1 MGEPLMLEPEG
12 VAPPIGQYS
21 HVSRVAADELL
32 FVAGQV
38 ALDEEGNLVGEG
50 DFEAQMRQ
58 VFANLERALAA
69 GGAGF
74 QNVAKLT
81 TYVVGAEHVDE
92 FYRVRRELFGS
103 LYRDAQYP
111 PNTLVVIDR
120 LVSPV
125 FLLEIEA
132 VAGV

>member
-1 MGEPLMLEPEG
+1 MGEPVMLEPEG
-12 VAPPIGQYS
+12 LAPPIGQYS

-38 ALDEEGNLVGEG
+38 AIDEQGELVGEG

-69 GGAGF
+69 GGAML
-74 QNVAKLT
+74 QNVAKFT

-103 LYRDAQYP
+103 LFRDGRYP

-120 LVSPV
+120 LVSPA

>member
-1 MGEPLMLEPEG
+1 MAEPVMLEPEG
-12 VAPPIGQYS
+12 LPAPIGQYS
-21 HVSRVAADELL
+21 HVSRVASGELL

-38 ALDEEGNLVGEG
+38 AIDQEGNLVGEG

-58 VFANLERALAA
+58 VFVNLERALAA
-69 GGAGF
+69 GGAGLR
-74 QNVAKLT
+74 NVAKFT

-92 FYRVRRELFGS
+92 FYRVRRDLFDS
-103 LYRDAQYP
+103 LYPEGRYP

-120 LVSPV
+120 LVSPA

>member
-1 MGEPLMLEPEG
+1 MGEPVMLEPEG
-12 VAPPIGQYS
+12 LAPPIGQYS

-38 ALDEEGNLVGEG
+38 AIDEQGELVGEG

-69 GGAGF
+69 GGAGL
-74 QNVAKLT
+74 QNVAKFT

-92 FYRVRRELFGS
+92 FYRVRRELFDSMFQGG
-103 LYRDAQYP
+103 RYP
-111 PNTLVVIDR
+111 PNTLIVIDR
-120 LVSPV
+120 LVSPA

>member
-1 MGEPLMLEPEG
+1 MGEPVMLEPEEL
-12 VAPPIGQYS
+12 APPIGLYS
-21 HVSRVAADELL
+21 HVSRIAAGELL

-38 ALDEEGNLVGEG
+38 AIDEQGEPVGEG

-74 QNVAKLT
+74 RNVAKFT

-92 FYRVRRELFGS
+92 FYRVRRELFDSMFPGG
-103 LYRDAQYP
+103 RYP

-120 LVSPV
+120 LVSPA
-125 FLLEIEA
+125 FLLEVEA
-132 VAGV
+132 IAGV

>member
-1 MGEPLMLEPEG
+1 MGEPVMLEPEG
-12 VAPPIGQYS
+12 LAPPIGQYS
-21 HVSRVAADELL
+21 HVSRVAAGELL

-38 ALDEEGNLVGEG
+38 AVDEQGELVGEG

-74 QNVAKLT
+74 QSVAKFT
-81 TYVVGAEHVDE
+81 TFVVGAEHVDE
-92 FYRVRRELFGS
+92 FYRVRRELFDSMFQGG
-103 LYRDAQYP
+103 RYP

-120 LVSPV
+120 LVSPA

>member
-1 MGEPLMLEPEG
+1 MGEPVMLEPEG
-12 VAPPIGQYS
+12 LAPPIGQYS
-21 HVSRVAADELL
+21 HVSRVAAGELL

-38 ALDEEGNLVGEG
+38 AVDEQGELVGEG
-50 DFEAQMRQ
+50 DFDAQMRQ

-74 QNVAKLT
+74 QSVAKFAT
-81 TYVVGAEHVDE
+81 FVVGAEHVNE
-92 FYRVRRELFGS
+92 FYRVRREIFGS
-103 LYRDAQYP
+103 LFPDGRYP
-111 PNTLVVIDR
+111 PNTLVVIEQ
-120 LVSPV
+120 LVSPA